1 MNDYLAATRDAV
13 RKLTASRGRHAHWR
27 ARAERKLAAAKDRHD
42 VELAKAQTIEAEA
55 WRELL
60 ALPGMT
66 PATAAA
72 VTEIDRAEVARWV
85 RALNSTARRP
95 QQRRVS
101 Q

>member
-42 VELAKAQTIEAEA
+42 VELTKAQTIEADA

-95 QQRRVS
+95 QQRRES